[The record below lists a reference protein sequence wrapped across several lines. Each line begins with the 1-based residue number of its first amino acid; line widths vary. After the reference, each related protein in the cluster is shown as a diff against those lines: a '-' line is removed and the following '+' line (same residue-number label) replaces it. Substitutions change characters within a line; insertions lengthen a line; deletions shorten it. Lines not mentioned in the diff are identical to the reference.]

1 VRRRGIARPLVVSDP
16 NCARIPEVAALVA
29 ALGGRL
35 FSDVPGEP
43 TTEHVAA
50 GVEALRRHQADGV
63 VGIGGGAALDTA
75 KSVAVMAT
83 NLGGIADYM
92 GMDKV
97 AHPRLPLLLAP
108 TTAGTGSE
116 VTRYVAITEPTHNVK
131 MLIGDWKLLADAAF
145 VDPLLCVGAPPAV
158 TASAGVDALTH
169 AIEAYVSR
177 RRTPTTDLFALGAL
191 RQLYPHLRRAFA
203 DGADLEAREQTA
215 IGALH
220 AGVAFGNA
228 SVALVHGMSRPIG
241 AYFHVPH
248 GLANSMLLPT
258 VTAWS
263 IEGAPERYGEVARA
277 LGLAGAAALPEAL
290 AALGRDLRIPPL
302 KEVVDPAEVRR
313 LAPRM
318 AKDAIASGSPGN
330 NPRVPT
336 EAEIVQLYETC
347 LAT

>member
-1 VRRRGIARPLVVSDP
+1 MRRLGVERALVVSDP

-35 FSDVPGEP
+35 FADVPGEP
-43 TTEHVAA
+43 TTENVAA
-50 GVEALRRHQADGV
+50 GVAALRELNADSV

-83 NLGGIADYM
+83 NPGGIADYM
-92 GMDKV
+92 GIDRIGQS
-97 AHPRLPLLLAP
+97 RLPLVLAP

-116 VTRYVAITEPTHNVK
+116 VTRYVAITEPSSNVK
-131 MLIGDWKLLADAAF
+131 MLIGDWKMLADAAF
-145 VDPLLCVGAPPAV
+145 VDPLLCVSAPPSV

-177 RRTPTTDLFALGAL
+177 RATPTTDLFALGAL
-191 RQLYPHLRRAFA
+191 RQLYPNLRRAFA
-203 DGADLEAREQTA
+203 DGADLDAREQTA

-263 IEGAPERYGEVARA
+263 IAGAPKRYADVARE
-277 LGLAGAAALPEAL
+277 LGLAGADELPEAL
-290 AALGRDLRIPPL
+290 AQLGRDLRIPPL
-302 KEVVDPAEVRR
+302 AEVVDAAELRR

-318 AKDAIASGSPGN
+318 ARDAIASGSPGN

-336 EAEIVQLYETC
+336 EEEIVQLYGMC